1 MAKHAIL
8 SASGAYRWLK
18 CTPSARLER
27 QFKDE
32 QSPYAAEGT
41 RAHAAAEQLLTKELF
56 PDRKVAE
63 PKFDD
68 KELEIAVQRYVDI
81 CMEKVIAAR
90 KRTPD
95 ADIQVEARVDFSRWV
110 PEGFGTG
117 DMVIVADDTLEIVD
131 LKYGKGVP
139 VSAEGNPQMRL
150 YALGAYEANSLLY
163 DIKTIR
169 MTIVQ
174 PRLDSVN
181 SDEMSIEEL
190 IAWGDSIKDTAKLA
204 YDGEGECQAGDHCG
218 FCKARHLCRALSNA
232 CLDEFYKH
240 GGKKTSLLLDT
251 EVAEVL
257 DMADMIIKWAKDVQN
272 YAFDQA
278 VNEGKNWPG
287 YKLVEG
293 RSSRKITNAE
303 AAAQALL
310 DADFTEEDIYKPQE
324 LRGITD
330 LTKLVGK
337 KKLTDAIGQFIEKP
351 PGKPTLVPLS
361 DKRAPLELNPVNVDD
376 FDDSLVD

>member
-1 MAKHAIL
+1 MAQHAIL

-56 PDRKVAE
+56 PDKKVTE

-68 KELEIAVQRYVDI
+68 KEMEIAVKRYVDI

-204 YDGEGECQAGDHCG
+204 YDSEGECQAGDHCG

-310 DADFTEEDIYKPQE
+310 DADFTAEDIYKPQE

-337 KKLTDAIGQFIEKP
+337 KKLTDTIGQFIDKP

>member
-1 MAKHAIL
+1 MGQHAIL

-56 PDRKVAE
+56 PNRKVAE

-68 KELEIAVQRYVDI
+68 KEMEIAVKRYVDI

-150 YALGAYEANSLLY
+150 YALGAYEANGLLY

-181 SDEMSIEEL
+181 SDEMSIEDL

-204 YDGEGECQAGDHCG
+204 YDGEGECQAGNHCG

-278 VNEGKNWPG
+278 VNDGKNWPG

-337 KKLTDAIGQFIEKP
+337 KKLTDTIGQFIEKP

>member
-1 MAKHAIL
+1 MAQHAIL

-56 PDRKVAE
+56 PDKKVTE

-68 KELEIAVQRYVDI
+68 KEMEIAVKRYVDI

-310 DADFTEEDIYKPQE
+310 DADFTAEDIYKPQE

-337 KKLTDAIGQFIEKP
+337 KKLTDTIGQFIDKP

>member
-1 MAKHAIL
+1 MTQHAIL

-68 KELEIAVQRYVDI
+68 KEMEIAVKRYVDI

-150 YALGAYEANSLLY
+150 YALGAYEANSILY

-181 SDEMSIEEL
+181 SDEMSIEDL
-190 IAWGDSIKDTAKLA
+190 ITWGDSIKDTAKLA

-303 AAAQALL
+303 AAAKALL
-310 DADFTEEDIYKPQE
+310 DADFTAEDIYKPQE

-337 KKLTDAIGQFIEKP
+337 NKLTDTIGQFIEKP

>member
-1 MAKHAIL
+1 MAQHAIL

-41 RAHAAAEQLLTKELF
+41 RAHAAAEQMLTKELF
-56 PDRKVAE
+56 TDKKVAE

-68 KELEIAVQRYVDI
+68 KEMELAVQRYVDI
-81 CMEKVIAAR
+81 CMEKAIAAK

-181 SDEMSIEEL
+181 SDEMSVEDL

-218 FCKARHLCRALSNA
+218 FCKARHLCRALSNV

-303 AAAQALL
+303 EAAKALL
-310 DADFTEEDIYKPQE
+310 DADFTAEDIYKPQE

-337 KKLTDAIGQFIEKP
+337 KKLIDTIGEFIEKP

-361 DKRAPLELNPVNVDD
+361 DKRAPLELDPVNVDD

>member
-1 MAKHAIL
+1 MAQHAIL

-68 KELEIAVQRYVDI
+68 KEMEIAVKRYVDI

-163 DIKTIR
+163 DVKTIR

-181 SDEMSIEEL
+181 SDEMSVEEL

-240 GGKKTSLLLDT
+240 GGKKTLLLLDT

-310 DADFTEEDIYKPQE
+310 DADFTAEDIYKPQE

-337 KKLTDAIGQFIEKP
+337 KKLTDTIGQFIEKP

-361 DKRAPLELNPVNVDD
+361 DKRAPLELDPVNVDD

>member
-1 MAKHAIL
+1 MAQHAIL

-68 KELEIAVQRYVDI
+68 KEMEIAVKRYVDI

-163 DIKTIR
+163 DVKTIR

-181 SDEMSIEEL
+181 SDEMSVEKL

-278 VNEGKNWPG
+278 VNDGKNWPG

-337 KKLTDAIGQFIEKP
+337 KKLTDTIGQFIEKP

-376 FDDSLVD
+376 FDDSLVE

>member
-1 MAKHAIL
+1 MAQHAIL

-56 PDRKVAE
+56 PDKKVAE

-68 KELEIAVQRYVDI
+68 KEMEIAVRRYVDI

-163 DIKTIR
+163 DVKTIR

-181 SDEMSIEEL
+181 SDEMSVEEL

-310 DADFTEEDIYKPQE
+310 DADFTAEDIYKPQE

-337 KKLTDAIGQFIEKP
+337 KKLTDTIGQFIDKP

>member
-1 MAKHAIL
+1 MAQHAIL

-56 PDRKVAE
+56 PDKKVTE

-68 KELEIAVQRYVDI
+68 KEMEIAVKRYVDI

-293 RSSRKITNAE
+293 RSSRKITNVE

-310 DADFTEEDIYKPQE
+310 DADFTAEDIYKPQE

-337 KKLTDAIGQFIEKP
+337 KKLTDTIGQFIDKP

>member
-1 MAKHAIL
+1 MAQHAIL

-56 PDRKVAE
+56 PDRKVVE

-68 KELEIAVQRYVDI
+68 KEMEIAVRRYVDI

-139 VSAEGNPQMRL
+139 VSAEGNPQIRL

-181 SDEMSIEEL
+181 SDEMSVEDL

-310 DADFTEEDIYKPQE
+310 DADLTEEDIYKPQE

-337 KKLTDAIGQFIEKP
+337 KKLTDTIGQFIEKP

>member
-1 MAKHAIL
+1 MAQHAIL

-41 RAHAAAEQLLTKELF
+41 RAHAAAEQMLTKELF
-56 PDRKVAE
+56 PDKKVAE

-68 KELEIAVQRYVDI
+68 KEMELAVQRYVDI
-81 CMEKVIAAR
+81 CMEKAIATR

-181 SDEMSIEEL
+181 SDEMRVEDL

-204 YDGEGECQAGDHCG
+204 YEGEGECQAGDHCG

-303 AAAQALL
+303 AAAKALL
-310 DADFTEEDIYKPQE
+310 DADFTAEDIYKPQE

-337 KKLTDAIGQFIEKP
+337 KKLTDTIGQFIEKP

>member
-1 MAKHAIL
+1 MAQHAIL

-56 PDRKVAE
+56 PDRKVTE

-68 KELEIAVQRYVDI
+68 KEMEIAVKRYVDI

-310 DADFTEEDIYKPQE
+310 DADFTAEDIYKPQE

-337 KKLTDAIGQFIEKP
+337 KKLTDTIGQFIDKP

>member
-1 MAKHAIL
+1 MAQHAIL

-68 KELEIAVQRYVDI
+68 KEMEIAVQRYVDI
-81 CMEKVIAAR
+81 CMEKAIAAR

-181 SDEMSIEEL
+181 SDEMSVEDL
-190 IAWGDSIKDTAKLA
+190 IAWGNSIKDTAKLA

-310 DADFTEEDIYKPQE
+310 DADFTAEDIYKPQE

-337 KKLTDAIGQFIEKP
+337 KKLTDTIGQFIEKP

>member
-1 MAKHAIL
+1 MTQHAIL

-56 PDRKVAE
+56 PDKKVTE

-68 KELEIAVQRYVDI
+68 KEMEIAVKRYVDI

-310 DADFTEEDIYKPQE
+310 DADFTAEDIYKPQE

-337 KKLTDAIGQFIEKP
+337 KKLTDTIGQFIDKP

>member
-1 MAKHAIL
+1 MAQHAIL

-41 RAHAAAEQLLTKELF
+41 RAHAAAEQMLTKELF

-68 KELEIAVQRYVDI
+68 KEMELAVQRYVDI
-81 CMEKVIAAR
+81 CMEKAIAAR

-150 YALGAYEANSLLY
+150 YALGAYEANSILY

-181 SDEMSIEEL
+181 SDEMSIEDL
-190 IAWGDSIKDTAKLA
+190 IAWGNSIKDTAKLA

-310 DADFTEEDIYKPQE
+310 DADFTAEDIYKPQE

-337 KKLTDAIGQFIEKP
+337 KKLTDTIGQFIEKP

>member
-1 MAKHAIL
+1 MAQHAIL

-41 RAHAAAEQLLTKELF
+41 RAHAAAEQLLTKEIF
-56 PDRKVAE
+56 PDRKVTE

-68 KELEIAVQRYVDI
+68 KEMEIAVQRYVDI

-257 DMADMIIKWAKDVQN
+257 DMADMIIKWARDVQN

-310 DADFTEEDIYKPQE
+310 DADFTAEDIYKPQE

-337 KKLTDAIGQFIEKP
+337 KKLTDTIGQFIEKP

-361 DKRAPLELNPVNVDD
+361 DKRAPLELNTVDVDD

>member
-1 MAKHAIL
+1 MAQHAIL

-68 KELEIAVQRYVDI
+68 KEMEIAVRRYVDI

-139 VSAEGNPQMRL
+139 VSAEGNPQIRL

-181 SDEMSIEEL
+181 SDEMSVEDL

-337 KKLTDAIGQFIEKP
+337 KKLTDTIGQFIEKP

>member
-1 MAKHAIL
+1 MAQHAIL

-68 KELEIAVQRYVDI
+68 KEMEIAVRRYVDI

-117 DMVIVADDTLEIVD
+117 DMVIVADDTLEVVD

-139 VSAEGNPQMRL
+139 VSAEGNPQIRL

-272 YAFDQA
+272 YALDQA

-303 AAAQALL
+303 EAAKALL
-310 DADFTEEDIYKPQE
+310 NADFTAEDIYKPQE

-337 KKLTDAIGQFIEKP
+337 KKLTDTIGPFIEKP

-361 DKRAPLELNPVNVDD
+361 DKRAPLELDPVNVDD

>member
-1 MAKHAIL
+1 MAQHAIL

-41 RAHAAAEQLLTKELF
+41 RAHAAAEQLLTRELF
-56 PDRKVAE
+56 PERKVAE

-68 KELEIAVQRYVDI
+68 KEMEIAVQRYVDI

-150 YALGAYEANSLLY
+150 YALGAYEANSILY

-337 KKLTDAIGQFIEKP
+337 KKLAETIGPFIDKP

>member
-1 MAKHAIL
+1 MAQHAIL

-32 QSPYAAEGT
+32 QSSYAAEGT

-68 KELEIAVQRYVDI
+68 KEMEIAVQRYVDI

-181 SDEMSIEEL
+181 SDEMSIDDL
-190 IAWGDSIKDTAKLA
+190 LAWGDSIKDTAKLA

-218 FCKARHLCRALSNA
+218 FCKVRHLCRALSNA

-310 DADFTEEDIYKPQE
+310 DADFTAEDIYKPQE

-337 KKLTDAIGQFIEKP
+337 KKLTDTIGQFIEKP

>member
-1 MAKHAIL
+1 MAQHAIL

-68 KELEIAVQRYVDI
+68 KEMEIAVQRYVDI

-139 VSAEGNPQMRL
+139 VSAESNPQMRL

-181 SDEMSIEEL
+181 SDEMSVEEL

-240 GGKKTSLLLDT
+240 GGKNTALLLDT

-278 VNEGKNWPG
+278 VNDGKNWPG

-310 DADFTEEDIYKPQE
+310 DADFTAEDIYKPQE

-337 KKLTDAIGQFIEKP
+337 KKLTDTIGQFIEKP

>member
-1 MAKHAIL
+1 MAQHAIL

-41 RAHAAAEQLLTKELF
+41 RAHAAAEQLLTRELF
-56 PDRKVAE
+56 PERKVAE

-68 KELEIAVQRYVDI
+68 KEMEIAVQRYVDI

-150 YALGAYEANSLLY
+150 YALGAYEANSILY

-257 DMADMIIKWAKDVQN
+257 DMADMTIKWAKDVQN

-278 VNEGKNWPG
+278 VNDGKNWPG

-310 DADFTEEDIYKPQE
+310 DADFTAEDIYKPQE

-337 KKLTDAIGQFIEKP
+337 KKLTDIIGQFIEKP

-361 DKRAPLELNPVNVDD
+361 DKRAPLELNTVNVDD

>member
-1 MAKHAIL
+1 MVQHAIL

-68 KELEIAVQRYVDI
+68 KEMEIAVKRYVDI

-181 SDEMSIEEL
+181 SDEMSIEDL

-204 YDGEGECQAGDHCG
+204 YDGEGECRAGDHCG

-251 EVAEVL
+251 EVVEVL

-337 KKLTDAIGQFIEKP
+337 KKLTDTIGQFIDKP

>member
-1 MAKHAIL
+1 MAQHAIL

-41 RAHAAAEQLLTKELF
+41 RAHAAAEQLLTRELF
-56 PDRKVAE
+56 PERKVAE

-68 KELEIAVQRYVDI
+68 KEMEIAVQRYVDI

-150 YALGAYEANSLLY
+150 YALGAYEANSILY

-337 KKLTDAIGQFIEKP
+337 KKLAETIGQFIDKP

>member
-1 MAKHAIL
+1 MAQHAIL

-68 KELEIAVQRYVDI
+68 KEMEIAVKRYVDI

-310 DADFTEEDIYKPQE
+310 DADFTAEDIYKPQE
-324 LRGITD
+324 LRCITD

-337 KKLTDAIGQFIEKP
+337 KKLTDTIGQFIDKP

>member
-1 MAKHAIL
+1 MAQHAIL

-56 PDRKVAE
+56 PDKKVTE

-68 KELEIAVQRYVDI
+68 KEMEIAVKRYVDI

-310 DADFTEEDIYKPQE
+310 DADFTAEDIYKPQE

-337 KKLTDAIGQFIEKP
+337 KKLTDTIGQFIDKP

-376 FDDSLVD
+376 FDDLLVD

>member
-1 MAKHAIL
+1 MAQHAIL

-68 KELEIAVQRYVDI
+68 KEMEIAVQRYVDI
-81 CMEKVIAAR
+81 CMEKVIDAR

-117 DMVIVADDTLEIVD
+117 DTVIVADDTLEIVD

-310 DADFTEEDIYKPQE
+310 NADFTAEDIYKPQE

-337 KKLTDAIGQFIEKP
+337 KKLTDTIGQFIEKP
-351 PGKPTLVPLS
+351 PGKPTLVPL
-361 DKRAPLELNPVNVDD
+361 RATLELNTVNVDD

>member
-1 MAKHAIL
+1 MDQHAIL

-68 KELEIAVQRYVDI
+68 KEMEIAVTRYVDI

-150 YALGAYEANSLLY
+150 YALGAYEANSILY

-181 SDEMSIEEL
+181 SDEMSIEDL
-190 IAWGDSIKDTAKLA
+190 ITWGDSIKDTAKLA

-232 CLDEFYKH
+232 CLDEFYNH

-310 DADFTEEDIYKPQE
+310 DADFTAEDIYKPQE

-337 KKLTDAIGQFIEKP
+337 KKLTDTIGQFIDKP

>member
-1 MAKHAIL
+1 MAQHAIL

-41 RAHAAAEQLLTKELF
+41 RAHAAAEQMLTKELF

-68 KELEIAVQRYVDI
+68 KEMEIAVQRYVDI

-181 SDEMSIEEL
+181 SDEMSIKDL

-337 KKLTDAIGQFIEKP
+337 KKLTDTIGQFIEKP

>member
-1 MAKHAIL
+1 MAQHAIL

-68 KELEIAVQRYVDI
+68 KEMEIAVKRYVDI

-150 YALGAYEANSLLY
+150 YALGAYEANSILY

-181 SDEMSIEEL
+181 SDEMSIEDL

-278 VNEGKNWPG
+278 VNDGKNWPG

-310 DADFTEEDIYKPQE
+310 DADFTAEDIYKPQE

-337 KKLTDAIGQFIEKP
+337 KKLTDTIGQFIEKP

>member
-1 MAKHAIL
+1 MAQHAIL

-56 PDRKVAE
+56 PNRKVAE

-68 KELEIAVQRYVDI
+68 KEMEIAVKRYVDI

-150 YALGAYEANSLLY
+150 YALGAYEANSILY

-181 SDEMSIEEL
+181 SDEMSIEDL
-190 IAWGDSIKDTAKLA
+190 ITWGDSIKDTAKLA

-278 VNEGKNWPG
+278 VNDGKNWPG

-310 DADFTEEDIYKPQE
+310 DADFTAEDIYKPQE

-337 KKLTDAIGQFIEKP
+337 KKLTDTIGQFIEKP

>member
-1 MAKHAIL
+1 MAQHAIL

-41 RAHAAAEQLLTKELF
+41 RAHAAAEQMLTKELF
-56 PDRKVAE
+56 PDSKVAE

-68 KELEIAVQRYVDI
+68 KEMEIAVKRYVDI

-190 IAWGDSIKDTAKLA
+190 IAWGNSIKDTAKLA

-337 KKLTDAIGQFIEKP
+337 KKLTDTIGQFIEKP

>member
-1 MAKHAIL
+1 MVQHAIL

-27 QFKDE
+27 QFQDE

-68 KELEIAVQRYVDI
+68 KEMEIAVRRYVDI

-163 DIKTIR
+163 DIKNIR

-181 SDEMSIEEL
+181 SDEMSIEDL

-303 AAAQALL
+303 AAAKALL
-310 DADFTEEDIYKPQE
+310 DADFTAEDIYKPQE

-337 KKLTDAIGQFIEKP
+337 KKLTDTIGQFIDKP

-361 DKRAPLELNPVNVDD
+361 DKRAPLELDPVNVDD

>member
-1 MAKHAIL
+1 MAQHAIL

-68 KELEIAVQRYVDI
+68 KEMEIAVKRYVDI

-181 SDEMSIEEL
+181 SDEMSIDDL
-190 IAWGDSIKDTAKLA
+190 LAWGDSIKDTAKLA

-251 EVAEVL
+251 EVAEIL

-278 VNEGKNWPG
+278 VNDGKNWPG

-310 DADFTEEDIYKPQE
+310 DADFTADDIYKPQE

-337 KKLTDAIGQFIEKP
+337 KKLTDTIGQFIEKP

>member
-1 MAKHAIL
+1 MAQHAIL

-68 KELEIAVQRYVDI
+68 KEMEIAVKRYVDI

-150 YALGAYEANSLLY
+150 YALGAYEANSILY

-181 SDEMSIEEL
+181 SDEMSVEDL
-190 IAWGDSIKDTAKLA
+190 IAWGNSIKDTAKLA

-218 FCKARHLCRALSNA
+218 FCKVRHLCRALSNA

-310 DADFTEEDIYKPQE
+310 DADFTAEDIYKPQE

-337 KKLTDAIGQFIEKP
+337 KKLTDTIGQFIEKP

>member
-1 MAKHAIL
+1 MAQHAIL

-41 RAHAAAEQLLTKELF
+41 RAHAAAEQMLTKELF

-68 KELEIAVQRYVDI
+68 KEMEIAVKRYVDI

-310 DADFTEEDIYKPQE
+310 DADFTAEDIYKPQE

-337 KKLTDAIGQFIEKP
+337 KKLTDTIGQFIDKP